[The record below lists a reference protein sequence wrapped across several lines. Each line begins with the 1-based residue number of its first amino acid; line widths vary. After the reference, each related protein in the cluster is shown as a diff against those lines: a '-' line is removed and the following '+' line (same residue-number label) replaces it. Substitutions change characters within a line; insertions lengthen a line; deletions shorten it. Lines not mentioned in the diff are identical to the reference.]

1 MNIDFLNFIAALAI
15 IITVAKV
22 SGLISIRL
30 GQPSVLGELVAGL
43 ILGPTVLNMLDAWPR
58 FAADGHL
65 SESITLMAEVGVLLL
80 MFLAGLNLELS
91 ELLKSGRVSALAGS
105 LGVFL
110 PLLGGYFTARLFGIG
125 QIEAVFIGLALSAT
139 SVSISAQTLMELG
152 VLRSR
157 VGLGMLGAA
166 IFDDILVV
174 LLLSIATVVIANG
187 TTGGESILDVVLR
200 MTIYITLAVAIGLFV
215 LPRLLT
221 LVRNLP
227 ISEGVIAFTVVT
239 VLVYGWSA
247 ESLGGMA
254 SITGAFLA
262 GLFFARTSLG
272 NEIESGIST
281 LAYSFFVP
289 IFFVNIGL
297 HANLRAISG
306 QAWYLAIT
314 LTIVAIVSKIVG
326 SGAGA
331 LWGGFDR
338 KDALRLGIGMVSR
351 GEVGLIVAAVALG
364 QLLINQETFTEIV
377 FMVIVATLVTPIM
390 LRAVY
395 KWPVPQAA

>member
-30 GQPSVLGELVAGL
+30 GQPSVLGELIAGL
-43 ILGPTVLNMLDAWPR
+43 ILGPTVLNMLNAWPR
-58 FAADGHL
+58 FATDGHL

-110 PLLGGYFTARLFGIG
+110 PLVGGYFMARLFDIG
-125 QIEAVFIGLALSAT
+125 AIEAVFIGLALSAT

-157 VGLGMLGAA
+157 VGVGMLGAA

-174 LLLSIATVVIANG
+174 VLLSVATVVIGNG
-187 TTGGESILDVVLR
+187 AAGGESTLIVLLR
-200 MTIYITLAVAIGLFV
+200 MASYIGLAVIVGLYV

-221 LVRNLP
+221 IVTILP
-227 ISEGVIAFTVVT
+227 ISKGVIAFTLVT
-239 VLVYGWSA
+239 CLVFGWSA
-247 ESLGGMA
+247 ESMGGMA

-262 GLFFARTSLG
+262 GLFIARTNLV

-297 HANLRAISG
+297 HANLRAIG
-306 QAWYLAIT
+306 GRAWYLAIGLT
-314 LTIVAIVSKIVG
+314 LVAIISKIAG
-326 SGAGA
+326 SGLGA

-364 QLLINQETFTEIV
+364 QLLINQDTFTEIV

-395 KWPVPQAA
+395 KNPVAQEA

>member
-43 ILGPTVLNMLDAWPR
+43 ILGPTVLNMLNAWPR

-110 PLLGGYFTARLFGIG
+110 PLLGGYFTAQLFGIG

-174 LLLSIATVVIANG
+174 LLLSIATVVIGNG
-187 TTGGESILDVVLR
+187 TAGGESILSVLIR
-200 MTIYITLAVAIGLFV
+200 MALYIALAVVVGLYV
-215 LPRLLT
+215 LPRLLRF
-221 LVRNLP
+221 VRNLP
-227 ISEGVIAFTVVT
+227 ISQGVVAFTVVT
-239 VLVYGWSA
+239 CLVYGWSA

-262 GLFFARTSLG
+262 GLFFARTTLT
-272 NEIESGIST
+272 NEIEAGVNT

-289 IFFVNIGL
+289 IFFVNVGL
-297 HANLRAISG
+297 HANLRAING
-306 QAWYLAIT
+306 KAWYLAIV
-314 LTIVAIVSKIVG
+314 LTIVAIITKIVG

-364 QLLINQETFTEIV
+364 QLLINQDTFTEIV

-395 KWPVPQAA
+395 KKPVTQEA